1 MKKIFVEVIADHE
14 DTRNI
19 IQVEIFQ
26 VEIFGHKEKVCNF
39 FGSTRSVSTGSLPNN
54 RSDTKDQHDDHN
66 EHNVL
71 LIVDPCG
78 ATRTTVKIKSSIS
91 AL

>member
-1 MKKIFVEVIADHE
+1 MEVIADYE

-19 IQVEIFQ
+19 IQLEILQ
-26 VEIFGHKEKVCNF
+26 VDIFRHEEKVCNF
-39 FGSTRSVSTGSLPNN
+39 FGSARSVSAGSLANN
-54 RSDTKDQHDDHN
+54 RSHTKDQHDDHN

-78 ATRTTVKIKSSIS
+78 PTRTTVKIKSSIS
-91 AL
+91 AI